1 MSQGGDMV
9 WDGLSQQWVTPTSAS
24 TNVMQNPVSGS
35 NTANDGRGYSS
46 PVSPMLSKMDSNK
59 SSKSNTVSER
69 ISDKGWLVSQIL
81 VTAVITLGFLMLI
94 FSENYD
100 YLSNYSDPPESPDA
114 PKSSD
119 FNGDGVGSLNETEQ
133 ESYDWAY
140 DNYLDKMEI
149 YYDDVVEHNKLMN
162 KYEGKAILFGKIGPG
177 LVCLG
182 LIYLNFQ
189 DASKEMPKGLRMALL
204 ICTFYLLVNFLGYGA
219 GVNGGLNFGAGS

>member
-1 MSQGGDMV
+1 
-9 WDGLSQQWVTPTSAS
+9 
-24 TNVMQNPVSGS
+24 
-35 NTANDGRGYSS
+35 
-46 PVSPMLSKMDSNK
+46 
-59 SSKSNTVSER
+59 
-69 ISDKGWLVSQIL
+69 
-81 VTAVITLGFLMLI
+81 
-94 FSENYD
+94 
-100 YLSNYSDPPESPDA
+100 
-114 PKSSD
+114 
-119 FNGDGVGSLNETEQ
+119 
-133 ESYDWAY
+133 
-140 DNYLDKMEI
+140 MEI